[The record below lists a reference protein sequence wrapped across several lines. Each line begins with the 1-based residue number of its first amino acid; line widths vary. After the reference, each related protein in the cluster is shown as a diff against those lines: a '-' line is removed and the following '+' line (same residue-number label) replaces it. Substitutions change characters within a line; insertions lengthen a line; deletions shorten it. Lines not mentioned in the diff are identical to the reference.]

1 MNEQQVFEAVFKA
14 TGVSDFQKAISG
26 ARESIKS
33 FENVSEKL
41 KDTGKTLTKAVTLP
55 LVGLGVAAVKLGA
68 DYDDQMSTVQAVTS
82 ASADEIERLSNL
94 ARDMGKNTRYSA
106 SEAASAQENL
116 ARAGFTTG
124 EIMDALGSTLNLAT
138 SGALS
143 LDEASGIAARTIRG
157 FGLEASE
164 AGRVSDVLAY
174 TAAATN
180 TTVGGLG
187 ETFKYVAPTAA
198 GLGIE
203 MEEVAAAAG
212 LMGDAG
218 IDAGQ
223 AGNMLRR
230 GLLNLA
236 SPTKQQAGLL
246 NELGLEMFDAEG
258 NMKPLVDVVGE
269 LEKGLD
275 GMTAQQQTA
284 ALSTLFGAQAVSGWT
299 AVVNEGSDSL
309 ADLTGRIQ
317 ESDGYAQGFAETA
330 EDNLAGSFRSMRS
343 SLEEAMLSIYEFGQG
358 PIRDLVDR
366 LTGLID
372 KFSEMNPAMQQVII
386 IVGVLAAAI
395 GPLLMLIGQMGL
407 GVSALGK
414 FFVGTSGSVSMFAK
428 VIAALTSPVTLVIAA
443 IAALAGVIVYLYQT
457 NEEFRNKVQEI
468 WTNIQLIFEEITMII
483 SEVLTMVFGTLSAWW
498 EENQQ
503 GFMDIVTTVWTAISE
518 FFIVIFTAIGDI
530 INAIWQPI
538 SDWYQENNELIGET
552 ISVVWNAIADVFMEV
567 MTIIGDLV
575 TAGFNIVSSVIE
587 AVMPYVETIIDN
599 VMYAIMNVISL
610 VMGIISGD
618 WDAVWNS
625 IKNIAQSVW
634 DAIKALVE
642 GAIEVVKATITS
654 VLDAIFGD
662 WDAKW
667 NQIKDTVSEIWEGIK
682 SAVSEKIEDVKTSVS
697 DGIQGAL
704 DTVTGFFDRFKEAGG
719 NIIGNIADGING
731 AIGKVTGAISGV
743 VSKVRDFLPFSPA
756 KEGPL
761 KDLDRLNF
769 GGTIAD
775 SIYKDENKMQK
786 AMNRA
791 LNVDMPMMNGRVTHE
806 MNNNLSTQPLHLN
819 VNIGGQNFRGF
830 VENISNEQGRI
841 TDLELQF

>member
-1 MNEQQVFEAVFKA
+1 MSEAA
-14 TGVSDFQKAISG
+14 TAQ
-26 ARESIKS
+26 E
-33 FENVSEKL
+33 
-41 KDTGKTLTKAVTLP
+41 
-55 LVGLGVAAVKLGA
+55 
-68 DYDDQMSTVQAVTS
+68 
-82 ASADEIERLSNL
+82 NL
-94 ARDMGKNTRYSA
+94 ARAGFSTTEIMDALGDTL
-106 SEAASAQENL
+106 NL

-236 SPTKQQAGLL
+236 SPTKQQADLL
-246 NELGLEMFDAEG
+246 NALGLEMFDAEG

-299 AVVNEGSDSL
+299 AVVNEGSESL
-309 ADLTGRIQ
+309 ADLTGRIR
-317 ESDGYAQGFAETA
+317 ESDGYAQEFAETA

-358 PIRDLVDR
+358 PIRDLVEK

-372 KFSEMNPAMQQVII
+372 KFSEMDPAMQQVVV

-395 GPLLMLIGQMGL
+395 GPLLMLVGQMGL
-407 GVSALGK
+407 GISALGT
-414 FFVGTSGSVSMFAK
+414 FFVGTAGSASMFAT
-428 VIAALTSPVTLVIAA
+428 ILGALTSPVTLVIAA
-443 IAALAGVIVYLYQT
+443 IGALIAILVYFYNT
-457 NEEFRNKVQEI
+457 NETVREVVNAVWAKIKSV
-468 WTNIQLIFEEITMII
+468 ITTVINAV
-483 SEVLTMVFGTLSAWW
+483 SGVVTSVWGTLTSFW
-498 EENQQ
+498 
-503 GFMDIVTTVWTAISE
+503 VS
-518 FFIVIFTAIGDI
+518 
-530 INAIWQPI
+530 
-538 SDWYQENNELIGET
+538 NNELIRST
-552 ISVVWNAIADVFMEV
+552 ATTVWNAIKAVITTAVNIIKPLVIGAWNAISIVTSGVWNTIKVIIDGAMNAVLGIIKTIMQIITGDWRGAWNTMKGVVSDV
-567 MTIIGDLV
+567 I
-575 TAGFNIVSSVIE
+575 SSVIS
-587 AVMPYVETIIDN
+587 TIKSLGN
-599 VMYAIMNVISL
+599 ISL
-610 VMGIISGD
+610 VDAGKAIIDGFVRGLKSAWEAGKKFVSGIGGWIRDNKGPISYD
-618 WDAVWNS
+618 KKLLIDAGEAIIGGLNKGLQDTFPDVQ
-625 IKNIAQSVW
+625 KTVRGIA
-634 DAIKALVE
+634 
-642 GAIEVVKATITS
+642 GAINETLVGSPTI
-654 VLDAIFGD
+654 D
-662 WDAKW
+662 
-667 NQIKDTVSEIWEGIK
+667 
-682 SAVSEKIEDVKTSVS
+682 
-697 DGIQGAL
+697 
-704 DTVTGFFDRFKEAGG
+704 
-719 NIIGNIADGING
+719 ING
-731 AIGKVTGAISGV
+731 SVARSNAGVNRAISHQI
-743 VSKVRDFLPFSPA
+743 S
-756 KEGPL
+756 
-761 KDLDRLNF
+761 
-769 GGTIAD
+769 
-775 SIYKDENKMQK
+775 
-786 AMNRA
+786 
-791 LNVDMPMMNGRVTHE
+791 DMTVN
-806 MNNNLSTQPLHLN
+806 TQPAYIN